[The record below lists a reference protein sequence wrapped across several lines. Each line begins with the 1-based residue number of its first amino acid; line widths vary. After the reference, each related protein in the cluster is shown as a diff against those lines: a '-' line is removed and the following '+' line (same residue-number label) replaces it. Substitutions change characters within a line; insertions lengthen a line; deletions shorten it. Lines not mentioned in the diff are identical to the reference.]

1 MLVQKCHSQQDFYL
15 SANKI
20 IKNDKESI
28 VLAEGSVEIQYDKV
42 KLKSDTLTFNT
53 KKMSLAWKEI

>member
-1 MLVQKCHSQQDFYL
+1 MLVQKCYSQQDFYL

-42 KLKSDTLTFNT
+42 KLK
-53 KKMSLAWKEI
+53 KKFVSS